1 MENSIIVENADKAN
15 ANIES
20 VSNQPPAKYTSAHV
34 ANYILKTFFK
44 ENIEITPI
52 KLQKL
57 LYICYGWNLAFS
69 NKKLFDEPIQAWKWG
84 PVVPSIYYYYRKMK
98 EVPNNYYVGVFDEE
112 KFDYS
117 SLEMVPIIPE
127 DDEET
132 TDVLKLVLSN
142 YKNKSAFDLVSIT
155 HEKES
160 PWDKVYNKDN
170 IPESG
175 KNLPLND
182 SDIKNRSMKKILDL
196 YPIAQQ

>member
-1 MENSIIVENADKAN
+1 
-15 ANIES
+15 
-20 VSNQPPAKYTSAHV
+20 
-34 ANYILKTFFK
+34 
-44 ENIEITPI
+44 
-52 KLQKL
+52 
-57 LYICYGWNLAFS
+57 
-69 NKKLFDEPIQAWKWG
+69 
-84 PVVPSIYYYYRKMK
+84 
-98 EVPNNYYVGVFDEE
+98 
-112 KFDYS
+112 
-117 SLEMVPIIPE
+117 
-127 DDEET
+127 
-132 TDVLKLVLSN
+132 LVLSN